1 MQGERLRERK
11 EGKIQKGRRQREKQK
26 TKHRA
31 GPTKGKK

>member
-11 EGKIQKGRRQREKQK
+11 EGKRQKGRRQREKQK

-31 GPTKGKK
+31 GPTEGKK